1 MKSVL
6 SGLVTAL
13 SMYSVFPMPQLEWN
27 QHTMKY
33 AMCFFPFVGIVVGA
47 FVYLWVWICGFFS
60 LNTALAAVVL
70 ALLPVLLSGGIHLD
84 GLIDTSDALSSHQP
98 AERKLE
104 ILKDSHVGAFGVIIC
119 VSYLLLCFGFGMQ
132 FFDHPQL
139 ILLLCLGYVLS
150 RGYSALAVVSFRL
163 ARDTGLAHA
172 FCGQADKTV
181 VKATSLLYILAASA
195 GMILIDPMTG
205 CIAVA
210 AAFLWLLLFRRIC
223 YSKFGGLTGDLAGYS
238 LCITELLVLIAAAVG
253 GLA

>member
-1 MKSVL
+1 MFYTLLIWQEIQNITRVFLWSYSEYIWLDLL
-6 SGLVTAL
+6 SFFLAIFTYILAILFYAALLGRKRSNTTKKITLLFLLFGIAYLCFYVIPMLIEFPIFSQNYTFPFYLDVYKRQVTAL

-104 ILKDSHVGAFGVIIC
+104 ILKMCI
-119 VSYLLLCFGFGMQ
+119 
-132 FFDHPQL
+132 
-139 ILLLCLGYVLS
+139 
-150 RGYSALAVVSFRL
+150 
-163 ARDTGLAHA
+163 RDRT
-172 FCGQADKTV
+172 
-181 VKATSLLYILAASA
+181 
-195 GMILIDPMTG
+195 
-205 CIAVA
+205 
-210 AAFLWLLLFRRIC
+210 
-223 YSKFGGLTGDLAGYS
+223 
-238 LCITELLVLIAAAVG
+238 
-253 GLA
+253 